1 MDSVIR
7 KFPIGIQ
14 NFESLINDG
23 YVYVDKTALVYR
35 MATTG
40 RFYLRIRPRRLGNS
54 MLLYNNE
61 AYLSGKKEL
70 FKGLAIEKLE
80 QKWEEHPILHLDL
93 NTENYK
99 EPDSLRRRLDST
111 LSYWE
116 QLYGTRA
123 VETSLPLRFEGI
135 VRRACEKTGHRV
147 VILVDEYDKPMLQAI
162 GNETLQAE
170 YRNLLKAFYSVL
182 KSQDRYIKLAFLT
195 GVTKFGKVSVFS
207 DLNNLNDISMDYR
220 YMDICG
226 ITDKELHENFDGDVA
241 LLGERNGLTKEECYV
256 KLKEHYD
263 GYHFDYDTVGLYNP
277 FSIFNTLSKL
287 KFSDYWFETGT
298 PSFLVYLLKHSNYRL
313 DRITEEQV
321 SGDLLNSIDSMSRN
335 PIPVIY
341 QSGYLT
347 IKGYDDRFGIYR
359 LGFPNKEVETGFI
372 KYLVPFY
379 TPIEEEKTGF
389 LITNFIMDIE
399 RGEPDSFMQRLQSMF
414 ADTDYK
420 IVGKMEL
427 YFQNAMY
434 LVFKMM
440 GFYTD
445 VERTTSNGR
454 IDVVLQTKDYIYVME
469 LKLDG
474 STDEALCQ
482 IEEKGYALPFAKDSR
497 KLYKIGVN
505 FSSETRGIVE
515 WKIVED
521 NS

>member
-1 MDSVIR
+1 M
-7 KFPIGIQ
+7 
-14 NFESLINDG
+14 
-23 YVYVDKTALVYR
+23 
-35 MATTG
+35 
-40 RFYLRIRPRRLGNS
+40 
-54 MLLYNNE
+54 
-61 AYLSGKKEL
+61 
-70 FKGLAIEKLE
+70 
-80 QKWEEHPILHLDL
+80 
-93 NTENYK
+93 
-99 EPDSLRRRLDST
+99 
-111 LSYWE
+111 
-116 QLYGTRA
+116 
-123 VETSLPLRFEGI
+123 
-135 VRRACEKTGHRV
+135 

-256 KLKEHYD
+256 KLKEQYD

-321 SGDLLNSIDSMSRN
+321 SGDLLNSIDSMSCN

-347 IKGYDDRFGIYR
+347 IKGYDKEFGIYR
-359 LGFPNKEVETGFI
+359 LGFPNKEVENGFI
-372 KYLVPFY
+372 KYLLPFY
-379 TPIEEEKTGF
+379 TPVTEQESSFI
-389 LITNFIMDIE
+389 ITSFVMDI
-399 RGEPDSFMQRLQSMF
+399 RQGNVDSFMQRLQSMF

-454 IDVVLQTKDYIYVME
+454 IDVVLQAKDYIYVME

-474 STDEALCQ
+474 SADEALRQ

-505 FSSETRGIVE
+505 FSSEIRGIVE

>member
-1 MDSVIR
+1 MIY
-7 KFPIGIQ
+7 PIGIQ
-14 NFESLINDG
+14 NFEKLRNDG
-23 YVYVDKTALVYR
+23 YVYVDKTALVYQ

-40 RFYLRIRPRRLGNS
+40 SYYFLSRPRRFGKS
-54 MLLYNNE
+54 LLLSTLE

-93 NTENYK
+93 NTEEYND
-99 EPDSLRRRLDST
+99 PDSLKRRLDST

-116 QLYGTRA
+116 QLYGTRE

-162 GNETLQAE
+162 GNETLQGE
-170 YRNLLKAFYSVL
+170 YRSLLKAFYSVL

-207 DLNNLNDISMDYR
+207 DLNNLNDISMDSR
-220 YMDICG
+220 YIEICG
-226 ITDKELHENFDGDVA
+226 ITDKELREYFDSDVA
-241 LLGERNGLTKEECYV
+241 LLGERSGLTKEECYMR
-256 KLKEHYD
+256 LKAQYD
-263 GYHFDYDTVGLYNP
+263 GYHFRKDGDGVYNP
-277 FSIFNTLSKL
+277 FSILNTLAK
-287 KFSDYWFETGT
+287 KEFSDYWFETGT

-321 SGDLLNSIDSMSRN
+321 SGDLLNSIDSMSCN

-347 IKGYDDRFGIYR
+347 IKGYDERFGIYR

-372 KYLVPFY
+372 KYLMPFY
-379 TPIEEEKTGF
+379 TPVKEEKTGF
-389 LITNFIMDIE
+389 FITNFIMDIE
-399 RGEPDSFMQRLQSMF
+399 RGEPDSFMQRMQAMF
-414 ADTDYK
+414 VDTDYK
-420 IVGKMEL
+420 ITGKMEL

-434 LVFKMM
+434 LVFKML

-454 IDVVLQTKDYIYVME
+454 IDVVLKTQNYIYVME

-474 STDEALCQ
+474 SADDALRQ
-482 IEEKGYALPFAKDSR
+482 IEEKGYALPFGKDTR

-505 FSSETRGIVE
+505 FSSETRGIEE
-515 WKIVED
+515 WKVVC
-521 NS
+521 SH

>member
-1 MDSVIR
+1 
-7 KFPIGIQ
+7 
-14 NFESLINDG
+14 
-23 YVYVDKTALVYR
+23 
-35 MATTG
+35 
-40 RFYLRIRPRRLGNS
+40 
-54 MLLYNNE
+54 
-61 AYLSGKKEL
+61 
-70 FKGLAIEKLE
+70 
-80 QKWEEHPILHLDL
+80 
-93 NTENYK
+93 
-99 EPDSLRRRLDST
+99 
-111 LSYWE
+111 
-116 QLYGTRA
+116 
-123 VETSLPLRFEGI
+123 
-135 VRRACEKTGHRV
+135 
-147 VILVDEYDKPMLQAI
+147 
-162 GNETLQAE
+162 
-170 YRNLLKAFYSVL
+170 
-182 KSQDRYIKLAFLT
+182 
-195 GVTKFGKVSVFS
+195 
-207 DLNNLNDISMDYR
+207 
-220 YMDICG
+220 
-226 ITDKELHENFDGDVA
+226 
-241 LLGERNGLTKEECYV
+241 
-256 KLKEHYD
+256 
-263 GYHFDYDTVGLYNP
+263 
-277 FSIFNTLSKL
+277 
-287 KFSDYWFETGT
+287 
-298 PSFLVYLLKHSNYRL
+298 
-313 DRITEEQV
+313 
-321 SGDLLNSIDSMSRN
+321 MSRN

>member
-1 MDSVIR
+1 M
-7 KFPIGIQ
+7 
-14 NFESLINDG
+14 
-23 YVYVDKTALVYR
+23 
-35 MATTG
+35 
-40 RFYLRIRPRRLGNS
+40 
-54 MLLYNNE
+54 
-61 AYLSGKKEL
+61 
-70 FKGLAIEKLE
+70 
-80 QKWEEHPILHLDL
+80 
-93 NTENYK
+93 
-99 EPDSLRRRLDST
+99 
-111 LSYWE
+111 
-116 QLYGTRA
+116 
-123 VETSLPLRFEGI
+123 
-135 VRRACEKTGHRV
+135 
-147 VILVDEYDKPMLQAI
+147 
-162 GNETLQAE
+162 
-170 YRNLLKAFYSVL
+170 KAFYSVL

-256 KLKEHYD
+256 KLKEQYD

-347 IKGYDDRFGIYR
+347 IKGYDKEFGIYR
-359 LGFPNKEVETGFI
+359 LGFPNKEVENGFI
-372 KYLVPFY
+372 KYLLPFY
-379 TPIEEEKTGF
+379 TPVTEQESSFI
-389 LITNFIMDIE
+389 ITSFVMDI
-399 RGEPDSFMQRLQSMF
+399 RQGNVDSFMQRLQSMF

-474 STDEALCQ
+474 SADEALRQ

-505 FSSETRGIVE
+505 FSSEIRGIVE